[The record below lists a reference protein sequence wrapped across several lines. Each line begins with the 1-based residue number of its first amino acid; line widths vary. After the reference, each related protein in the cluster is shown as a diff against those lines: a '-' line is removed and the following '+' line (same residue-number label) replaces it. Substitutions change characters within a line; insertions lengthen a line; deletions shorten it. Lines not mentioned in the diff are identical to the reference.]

1 MMPTYPQLLSP
12 TYEPHV
18 YSASWQKQ
26 YVAQFFTLESGEKN
40 GNSATYRCRLHP
52 EAPVFK
58 AHFPGFPVLPG
69 VLTLKMVVDA
79 INASQFF
86 STQTLTV
93 QSIGNAKYL
102 AVVNPQETQ
111 EVEIS
116 VTLKAEKNADEPAVF
131 QFKATVQN
139 GETRF
144 ATFSF
149 SCTAADFITVGVEE
163 NEVCAVIPTYQ
174 NAKTLLKVVA
184 DVHRVVDT
192 VFVVDDGSN
201 DGTAALL
208 DKATGNERPEKVL
221 THPKNCG
228 KGAALKTG
236 LTYARQQG
244 FRYAVTVDADG
255 QHRADDIPALLKA
268 VEEEPDALAIGS
280 RGLQHEN
287 MPAKSTFANRFSN
300 FWFALQTLQRLP
312 DTQSGLRVYPLRCL
326 HGLRWM
332 SARYEAELTLLV
344 FSAWAGVKLLPVPV
358 SVYYPPRDQ
367 RVTHFRPGRDFTRI
381 SVLNTLLCFLMVVY
395 GWPRI
400 FADRLQ
406 GVSKAC
412 FVSRELFTLTSCQIW

>member
-1 MMPTYPQLLSP
+1 MSLTSIL
-12 TYEPHV
+12 PHGK
-18 YSASWQKQ
+18 KQ

-93 QSIGNAKYL
+93 KSIGNAKYL

-116 VTLKAEKNADEPAVF
+116 VALKAEKNADEPAVF

-208 DKATGNERPEKVL
+208 DNATGNERPEKVL

-400 FADRLQ
+400 FCRQ
-406 GVSKAC
+406 ITRGVKDVFC
-412 FVSRELFTLTSCQIW
+412 K

>member
-1 MMPTYPQLLSP
+1 MSLTSIL
-12 TYEPHV
+12 PHGK
-18 YSASWQKQ
+18 KQ
-26 YVAQFFTLESGEKN
+26 YVAQFFTLEAGEKN

-69 VLTLKMVVDA
+69 VLTLKMVVDT

-116 VTLKAEKNADEPAVF
+116 VALKAEKNADEPAVF
-131 QFKATVQN
+131 QFKATVQT

-184 DVHRVVDT
+184 DVHRVVNT

-208 DKATGNERPEKVL
+208 DKATGSERPEKVL

-255 QHRADDIPALLKA
+255 QHRADDIPALLNA

-312 DTQSGLRVYPLRCL
+312 DTQSGLRVYPLRRL

-400 FADRLQ
+400 FCRQIAR
-406 GVSKAC
+406 GVIGVFRK
-412 FVSRELFTLTSCQIW
+412 

>member
-1 MMPTYPQLLSP
+1 MSLTSIL
-12 TYEPHV
+12 PHGK
-18 YSASWQKQ
+18 KQ

-116 VTLKAEKNADEPAVF
+116 VALKAEKNADEPAVF

-149 SCTAADFITVGVEE
+149 SCTAADFMTVGVEE

-201 DGTAALL
+201 DGTVALL

-312 DTQSGLRVYPLRCL
+312 DTQSGLRVYPLRRL

-400 FADRLQ
+400 FCRQIAR
-406 GVSKAC
+406 GVIGVFCK
-412 FVSRELFTLTSCQIW
+412 

>member
-1 MMPTYPQLLSP
+1 MSLTSIL
-12 TYEPHV
+12 PHGK
-18 YSASWQKQ
+18 KQ
-26 YVAQFFTLESGEKN
+26 YVAQFFTLEAGEKN

-116 VTLKAEKNADEPAVF
+116 VALKAEKNVDEPAVF

-149 SCTAADFITVGVEE
+149 SCTAADFMTVGVEE

-201 DGTAALL
+201 DGTTALL

-255 QHRADDIPALLKA
+255 QHRANDIPALLKA

-312 DTQSGLRVYPLRCL
+312 DTQSGLRVYPLRRL

-400 FADRLQ
+400 FCRQIAR
-406 GVSKAC
+406 GVKGV
-412 FVSRELFTLTSCQIW
+412 FRK

>member
-1 MMPTYPQLLSP
+1 MSLTSIL
-12 TYEPHV
+12 PHGK
-18 YSASWQKQ
+18 KQ

-111 EVEIS
+111 EVVIS
-116 VTLKAEKNADEPAVF
+116 VALKAEKNADEPAVF

-192 VFVVDDGSN
+192 VLVVDDGSN

-312 DTQSGLRVYPLRCL
+312 DTQSGLRVYPLRRL

-400 FADRLQ
+400 FCRQIAR
-406 GVSKAC
+406 GVKGV
-412 FVSRELFTLTSCQIW
+412 FRK

>member
-1 MMPTYPQLLSP
+1 MSLTSIL
-12 TYEPHV
+12 PHGK
-18 YSASWQKQ
+18 KQ
-26 YVAQFFTLESGEKN
+26 YVAQFFTLEAGEKN

-116 VTLKAEKNADEPAVF
+116 VALKAEKNADELTVF
-131 QFKATVQN
+131 QFKAIVQN

-149 SCTAADFITVGVEE
+149 SCTATDFITVGVEE

-400 FADRLQ
+400 FCRQIAR
-406 GVSKAC
+406 GVIGVFCK
-412 FVSRELFTLTSCQIW
+412 

>member
-1 MMPTYPQLLSP
+1 MSLTSIL
-12 TYEPHV
+12 PHGK
-18 YSASWQKQ
+18 KQ

-116 VTLKAEKNADEPAVF
+116 VALKAEKNADEPAVF

-149 SCTAADFITVGVEE
+149 SCTAADFMTVGVEE

-184 DVHRVVDT
+184 DVHRVVGT

-312 DTQSGLRVYPLRCL
+312 DTQSGLRVYPLRRL

-400 FADRLQ
+400 FCRQIAR
-406 GVSKAC
+406 GVKGV
-412 FVSRELFTLTSCQIW
+412 FRK

>member
-1 MMPTYPQLLSP
+1 MSLTSIL
-12 TYEPHV
+12 PHGK
-18 YSASWQKQ
+18 KQ

-116 VTLKAEKNADEPAVF
+116 VALKAEKNADEPAVF

-208 DKATGNERPEKVL
+208 DKATGNEHPEKVL

-312 DTQSGLRVYPLRCL
+312 DTQSGLRVYPLRRL

-400 FADRLQ
+400 FCRQIAR
-406 GVSKAC
+406 GVKGVFC
-412 FVSRELFTLTSCQIW
+412 K

>member
-1 MMPTYPQLLSP
+1 MSLTSILPQGK
-12 TYEPHV
+12 
-18 YSASWQKQ
+18 KQ

-116 VTLKAEKNADEPAVF
+116 VALKAEKNADKPAIF

-208 DKATGNERPEKVL
+208 GKATGNERPEKVL

-312 DTQSGLRVYPLRCL
+312 DTQSGLRVYPLRRL

-400 FADRLQ
+400 FCQQIAR
-406 GVSKAC
+406 GVKGV
-412 FVSRELFTLTSCQIW
+412 FRK

>member
-1 MMPTYPQLLSP
+1 MSLTSILPQGK
-12 TYEPHV
+12 
-18 YSASWQKQ
+18 KQ
-26 YVAQFFTLESGEKN
+26 YVAQFFTLEAGEKN

-111 EVEIS
+111 EVEIN
-116 VTLKAEKNADEPAVF
+116 VALKAEKNADEPAVF

-312 DTQSGLRVYPLRCL
+312 DTQSGLRVYPLQRL

-367 RVTHFRPGRDFTRI
+367 RITHFRPGRDFTRI

-400 FADRLQ
+400 FCRQIAR
-406 GVSKAC
+406 GVKGV
-412 FVSRELFTLTSCQIW
+412 FRK

>member
-1 MMPTYPQLLSP
+1 MSLTSIL
-12 TYEPHV
+12 PHDK
-18 YSASWQKQ
+18 KQ
-26 YVAQFFTLESGEKN
+26 YVAQFFTLEAGEKN

-116 VTLKAEKNADEPAVF
+116 VALKAEKNADEPAVF

-192 VFVVDDGSN
+192 VIVVDDGSN

-244 FRYAVTVDADG
+244 FRYAVTMDADG

-326 HGLRWM
+326 HGMRWM

-400 FADRLQ
+400 FFRQIAR
-406 GVSKAC
+406 GVKGV
-412 FVSRELFTLTSCQIW
+412 FRK

>member
-1 MMPTYPQLLSP
+1 MSLTSIL
-12 TYEPHV
+12 PHGK
-18 YSASWQKQ
+18 KQ

-102 AVVNPQETQ
+102 AVINPQETQ

-116 VTLKAEKNADEPAVF
+116 VTQKAEKNADEPAVF
-131 QFKATVQN
+131 QFKTTVQN

-236 LTYARQQG
+236 LTFAHQQG

-312 DTQSGLRVYPLRCL
+312 DTQSGLRVYPLQRL

-400 FADRLQ
+400 FCRQIAR
-406 GVSKAC
+406 GVKGV
-412 FVSRELFTLTSCQIW
+412 FRK

>member
-1 MMPTYPQLLSP
+1 MSLTSIL
-12 TYEPHV
+12 PHGK
-18 YSASWQKQ
+18 KQ
-26 YVAQFFTLESGEKN
+26 YVAQFFTLEAGEKN

-116 VTLKAEKNADEPAVF
+116 VALKAEKNADEPAVF

-312 DTQSGLRVYPLRCL
+312 DTQSGLRVYPLRRL

-400 FADRLQ
+400 FCRQIAR
-406 GVSKAC
+406 GVKGV
-412 FVSRELFTLTSCQIW
+412 FRK

>member
-1 MMPTYPQLLSP
+1 MSLTSIL
-12 TYEPHV
+12 PHGK
-18 YSASWQKQ
+18 KQ
-26 YVAQFFTLESGEKN
+26 YVAQFFTLEAGEKN

-116 VTLKAEKNADEPAVF
+116 VALKAEKNADEPAVF

-139 GETRF
+139 GEMRF

-300 FWFALQTLQRLP
+300 FWFTLQTLQRLP
-312 DTQSGLRVYPLRCL
+312 DTQSGLRVYPLRRL

-400 FADRLQ
+400 FCRQIAR
-406 GVSKAC
+406 GVKGVFC
-412 FVSRELFTLTSCQIW
+412 K

>member
-1 MMPTYPQLLSP
+1 MSLTSIL
-12 TYEPHV
+12 PHGK
-18 YSASWQKQ
+18 KQ

-116 VTLKAEKNADEPAVF
+116 VALKAEKNADEPAVF

-208 DKATGNERPEKVL
+208 DKTTGNERPEKVL

-312 DTQSGLRVYPLRCL
+312 DTQSGLRVYPLQRL

-400 FADRLQ
+400 FCRQIAR
-406 GVSKAC
+406 GVKGV
-412 FVSRELFTLTSCQIW
+412 FRK

>member
-1 MMPTYPQLLSP
+1 MSLTSIL
-12 TYEPHV
+12 PHGK
-18 YSASWQKQ
+18 KQ

-58 AHFPGFPVLPG
+58 VHFPGFPVLPG

-116 VTLKAEKNADEPAVF
+116 VALKAEKNADEPAVF

-163 NEVCAVIPTYQ
+163 NEACAVIPTYQ
-174 NAKTLLKVVA
+174 NAKTLLQVVA

-312 DTQSGLRVYPLRCL
+312 DTQSGLRVYPLRRL

-400 FADRLQ
+400 FCRQIAR
-406 GVSKAC
+406 GVKGVFC
-412 FVSRELFTLTSCQIW
+412 K

>member
-1 MMPTYPQLLSP
+1 MSLTSIL
-12 TYEPHV
+12 PHGK
-18 YSASWQKQ
+18 KQ
-26 YVAQFFTLESGEKN
+26 YVAQFFTLEAGEKN

-58 AHFPGFPVLPG
+58 AHFPGFPILPG

-86 STQTLTV
+86 STQTLMV

-116 VTLKAEKNADEPAVF
+116 VALKAEKNADELTVF

-149 SCTAADFITVGVEE
+149 SCTAADFMTVGVEE

-268 VEEEPDALAIGS
+268 VEEEPDALAIGN

-312 DTQSGLRVYPLRCL
+312 DTQSGLRVYPLRRL

-400 FADRLQ
+400 FCRQIAR
-406 GVSKAC
+406 GVKGV
-412 FVSRELFTLTSCQIW
+412 FRK

>member
-1 MMPTYPQLLSP
+1 MSLTSIL
-12 TYEPHV
+12 PHGK
-18 YSASWQKQ
+18 KQ
-26 YVAQFFTLESGEKN
+26 YVAQFFTLEAGEKN

-86 STQTLTV
+86 STQMLTV

-116 VTLKAEKNADEPAVF
+116 VALKAEKNADEPAVF

-255 QHRADDIPALLKA
+255 QHRANDIPALLKA

-312 DTQSGLRVYPLRCL
+312 DTQSGLRVYPLRRL

-400 FADRLQ
+400 FCRQIAR
-406 GVSKAC
+406 GVKGV
-412 FVSRELFTLTSCQIW
+412 FRK

>member
-1 MMPTYPQLLSP
+1 MSLTSIL
-12 TYEPHV
+12 PHGK
-18 YSASWQKQ
+18 KQ

-86 STQTLTV
+86 STQTLMV

-116 VTLKAEKNADEPAVF
+116 VALKAEKNADEPAVF

-208 DKATGNERPEKVL
+208 DKATSNERPEKVL

-312 DTQSGLRVYPLRCL
+312 DTQSGLRVYPLRRL

-400 FADRLQ
+400 FCRQIAR
-406 GVSKAC
+406 GVKGV
-412 FVSRELFTLTSCQIW
+412 FRK

>member
-1 MMPTYPQLLSP
+1 MSLTSIL
-12 TYEPHV
+12 PHGK
-18 YSASWQKQ
+18 KQ
-26 YVAQFFTLESGEKN
+26 YVAQFFTLEAGEKN

-58 AHFPGFPVLPG
+58 AHFPGFPILPG

-86 STQTLTV
+86 STKTLTV

-116 VTLKAEKNADEPAVF
+116 VALKAEKNADEPAIF

-149 SCTAADFITVGVEE
+149 SCTAANLITVGVEE

-208 DKATGNERPEKVL
+208 DKATGSERPEKVL

-312 DTQSGLRVYPLRCL
+312 DTQSGLRVYPLRYL

-400 FADRLQ
+400 FCRQIAR
-406 GVSKAC
+406 GVKGVFC
-412 FVSRELFTLTSCQIW
+412 K

>member
-1 MMPTYPQLLSP
+1 MSLTSIL
-12 TYEPHV
+12 PHGK
-18 YSASWQKQ
+18 KQ

-58 AHFPGFPVLPG
+58 AHFPGFPILPG

-116 VTLKAEKNADEPAVF
+116 VALKAEKNADEPAVF

-201 DGTAALL
+201 DGTTALL

-312 DTQSGLRVYPLRCL
+312 DTQSGLRVYPLRRL

-400 FADRLQ
+400 FCRQIAR
-406 GVSKAC
+406 GVKGV
-412 FVSRELFTLTSCQIW
+412 FRK

>member
-1 MMPTYPQLLSP
+1 MSLTSIL
-12 TYEPHV
+12 PHGK
-18 YSASWQKQ
+18 KQ

-116 VTLKAEKNADEPAVF
+116 VALKAEKNADEPAVF

-312 DTQSGLRVYPLRCL
+312 DTQSGLRVYPLRRL

-400 FADRLQ
+400 FCRQIAR
-406 GVSKAC
+406 GVRGVFRK
-412 FVSRELFTLTSCQIW
+412 

>member
-1 MMPTYPQLLSP
+1 MSLTSIL
-12 TYEPHV
+12 PHGK
-18 YSASWQKQ
+18 KQ
-26 YVAQFFTLESGEKN
+26 YVAQFFTLEAGEKN

-116 VTLKAEKNADEPAVF
+116 VALKAEKNADEPAVF

-255 QHRADDIPALLKA
+255 QHRADDIPTLLKA
-268 VEEEPDALAIGS
+268 VEEGPDAIAIGS

-312 DTQSGLRVYPLRCL
+312 DTQSGLRVYPLRRL

-395 GWPRI
+395 GWPRFFCRQI
-400 FADRLQ
+400 AR
-406 GVSKAC
+406 GVKGV
-412 FVSRELFTLTSCQIW
+412 FRK

>member
-1 MMPTYPQLLSP
+1 MSLTSIL
-12 TYEPHV
+12 PHGK
-18 YSASWQKQ
+18 KQ
-26 YVAQFFTLESGEKN
+26 YVAQFFTLEAGEKN

-116 VTLKAEKNADEPAVF
+116 VALKAEKNADEPAVF

-149 SCTAADFITVGVEE
+149 SCTAADFMTVGVEE

-201 DGTAALL
+201 DSTAALL

-312 DTQSGLRVYPLRCL
+312 DTQSGLRVYPLRRL

-381 SVLNTLLCFLMVVY
+381 SMLNTLLCFLMVVY

-400 FADRLQ
+400 FCRQIAR
-406 GVSKAC
+406 GVKGV
-412 FVSRELFTLTSCQIW
+412 FRK

>member
-1 MMPTYPQLLSP
+1 MSLTSIL
-12 TYEPHV
+12 PHGK
-18 YSASWQKQ
+18 KQ

-116 VTLKAEKNADEPAVF
+116 VALKAEKNADELTVF

-400 FADRLQ
+400 FCRQIAR
-406 GVSKAC
+406 GVKDVFC
-412 FVSRELFTLTSCQIW
+412 K

>member
-1 MMPTYPQLLSP
+1 MSLTSIL
-12 TYEPHV
+12 PHGK
-18 YSASWQKQ
+18 KQ
-26 YVAQFFTLESGEKN
+26 YVAQFFTLEAGEKN

-116 VTLKAEKNADEPAVF
+116 VALKAEKNADEPAVF

-221 THPKNCG
+221 THPKNSG

-255 QHRADDIPALLKA
+255 QHRADDIPTLLKA

-280 RGLQHEN
+280 RALQHEN

-344 FSAWAGVKLLPVPV
+344 FSAWTGVKLLPVPV

-400 FADRLQ
+400 FCRQIAR
-406 GVSKAC
+406 GVKGV
-412 FVSRELFTLTSCQIW
+412 FRK

>member
-1 MMPTYPQLLSP
+1 MSLTSIL
-12 TYEPHV
+12 PHGK
-18 YSASWQKQ
+18 KQ
-26 YVAQFFTLESGEKN
+26 YVAQFFTLEAGEKN

-116 VTLKAEKNADEPAVF
+116 VALKAEKNADKPAVF

-255 QHRADDIPALLKA
+255 QHRADDIPTLLKA

-344 FSAWAGVKLLPVPV
+344 FSAWSGVKLLPVPV

-367 RVTHFRPGRDFTRI
+367 RVTHFRLGRDFTRI

-400 FADRLQ
+400 FCRQIAR
-406 GVSKAC
+406 GVKGV
-412 FVSRELFTLTSCQIW
+412 FRK

>member
-1 MMPTYPQLLSP
+1 MSLTSIL
-12 TYEPHV
+12 PHGK
-18 YSASWQKQ
+18 KQ
-26 YVAQFFTLESGEKN
+26 YVAQFFTLEAGEKN

-116 VTLKAEKNADEPAVF
+116 VALKAEKNADEPAVF
-131 QFKATVQN
+131 QFKATVEN

-174 NAKTLLKVVA
+174 NAKTLLQVVA

-312 DTQSGLRVYPLRCL
+312 DTQSGLRVYPLRRL

-400 FADRLQ
+400 FFRQIAR
-406 GVSKAC
+406 GVKGV
-412 FVSRELFTLTSCQIW
+412 FRK

>member
-1 MMPTYPQLLSP
+1 MSLTSIL
-12 TYEPHV
+12 PHGK
-18 YSASWQKQ
+18 KQ

-116 VTLKAEKNADEPAVF
+116 VALKAEKNADEPAVF

-174 NAKTLLKVVA
+174 NAKTLLQVVA

-312 DTQSGLRVYPLRCL
+312 DTQSGLRVYPLRRL

-332 SARYEAELTLLV
+332 SASYEAELTLLV

-400 FADRLQ
+400 FCRQIAR
-406 GVSKAC
+406 GVKDV
-412 FVSRELFTLTSCQIW
+412 FRK

>member
-1 MMPTYPQLLSP
+1 MSLTSIL
-12 TYEPHV
+12 PHGK
-18 YSASWQKQ
+18 KQ

-58 AHFPGFPVLPG
+58 AHFPGFPILPG

-116 VTLKAEKNADEPAVF
+116 VALKAEKNADEPAVF

-400 FADRLQ
+400 FCRQIAR
-406 GVSKAC
+406 GVIGVFRK
-412 FVSRELFTLTSCQIW
+412 

>member
-1 MMPTYPQLLSP
+1 MSLTSIL
-12 TYEPHV
+12 PHGK
-18 YSASWQKQ
+18 KQ
-26 YVAQFFTLESGEKN
+26 YVAQFFTLEAGEKN

-116 VTLKAEKNADEPAVF
+116 VALKAEKNADEPAVF

-192 VFVVDDGSN
+192 VLVVDDGSN

-268 VEEEPDALAIGS
+268 VEEEPDTLAIGS

-312 DTQSGLRVYPLRCL
+312 DTQSGLRVYPLRRL

-400 FADRLQ
+400 FCRQIAR
-406 GVSKAC
+406 GVKGV
-412 FVSRELFTLTSCQIW
+412 FRK

>member
-1 MMPTYPQLLSP
+1 MSLTSIL
-12 TYEPHV
+12 PHGK
-18 YSASWQKQ
+18 KQ
-26 YVAQFFTLESGEKN
+26 YVAQFFTLEAGEKN

-116 VTLKAEKNADEPAVF
+116 VALKTEKNADEPAVF

-312 DTQSGLRVYPLRCL
+312 DTQSGLRIYPLRRL

-400 FADRLQ
+400 FCRQIAR
-406 GVSKAC
+406 GVKGV
-412 FVSRELFTLTSCQIW
+412 FRK

>member
-1 MMPTYPQLLSP
+1 MSLTSIL
-12 TYEPHV
+12 PHGK
-18 YSASWQKQ
+18 KQ
-26 YVAQFFTLESGEKN
+26 YVAQFFTLEAGEKN

-116 VTLKAEKNADEPAVF
+116 VALKAEKNADELAVF

-174 NAKTLLKVVA
+174 NAKTLLQVVA

-400 FADRLQ
+400 FCRQIAR
-406 GVSKAC
+406 GVKGV
-412 FVSRELFTLTSCQIW
+412 FRK

>member
-1 MMPTYPQLLSP
+1 MSLTSIL
-12 TYEPHV
+12 PHGK
-18 YSASWQKQ
+18 KQ

-116 VTLKAEKNADEPAVF
+116 VALKAEKNADEPAVF

-174 NAKTLLKVVA
+174 NAKTLLKVVT

-312 DTQSGLRVYPLRCL
+312 DTQSGLRIYPLRRL

-400 FADRLQ
+400 FCRQIAR
-406 GVSKAC
+406 GVKGV
-412 FVSRELFTLTSCQIW
+412 FRK

>member
-1 MMPTYPQLLSP
+1 MSLTSIL
-12 TYEPHV
+12 PHGK
-18 YSASWQKQ
+18 KQ
-26 YVAQFFTLESGEKN
+26 YVAQFFTLEAGEKN

-111 EVEIS
+111 EVEIN
-116 VTLKAEKNADEPAVF
+116 VALKAEKNADEPAVF

-174 NAKTLLKVVA
+174 NAKTLLQVVA

-208 DKATGNERPEKVL
+208 DKATGSERPEKVL

-312 DTQSGLRVYPLRCL
+312 DTQSGLRVYPLRRL

-400 FADRLQ
+400 FCRQIAR
-406 GVSKAC
+406 GVKGV
-412 FVSRELFTLTSCQIW
+412 FRK

>member
-1 MMPTYPQLLSP
+1 MSLTSIL
-12 TYEPHV
+12 PHGK
-18 YSASWQKQ
+18 KQ
-26 YVAQFFTLESGEKN
+26 YVAQFFTLEAGEKN
-40 GNSATYRCRLHP
+40 GNSATYRCRIHP

-58 AHFPGFPVLPG
+58 AHFPRFPVLPG

-116 VTLKAEKNADEPAVF
+116 VALKAEKNADKPAVF

-208 DKATGNERPEKVL
+208 DKATGNKRPEKAL

-236 LTYARQQG
+236 LTYAHQQG

-255 QHRADDIPALLKA
+255 QHRANDIPALLKA

-312 DTQSGLRVYPLRCL
+312 DTQSGLRVYPLRRL

-400 FADRLQ
+400 FCRQIAR
-406 GVSKAC
+406 GVKGV
-412 FVSRELFTLTSCQIW
+412 FRK

>member
-1 MMPTYPQLLSP
+1 MSLTSIL
-12 TYEPHV
+12 PHGK
-18 YSASWQKQ
+18 KQ
-26 YVAQFFTLESGEKN
+26 YVAQFFTLEAGEKN

-111 EVEIS
+111 EVEIN
-116 VTLKAEKNADEPAVF
+116 VALKAEKNADEPAVF

-149 SCTAADFITVGVEE
+149 SCTAADFMTVGVEE

-287 MPAKSTFANRFSN
+287 MPTKSTFANRFSN

-312 DTQSGLRVYPLRCL
+312 DTQSGLRVYPLRHL

-400 FADRLQ
+400 FCRQIAR
-406 GVSKAC
+406 GVKGVFC
-412 FVSRELFTLTSCQIW
+412 K

>member
-1 MMPTYPQLLSP
+1 MSLTSIL
-12 TYEPHV
+12 PHGK
-18 YSASWQKQ
+18 KQ

-116 VTLKAEKNADEPAVF
+116 VALKAEKNADEPAVF

-149 SCTAADFITVGVEE
+149 SCTAANFITVGVEE

-312 DTQSGLRVYPLRCL
+312 DTQSGLRVYPLRRL

-400 FADRLQ
+400 FCRQIAR
-406 GVSKAC
+406 GVKGV
-412 FVSRELFTLTSCQIW
+412 FRK

>member
-1 MMPTYPQLLSP
+1 MSLTSIL
-12 TYEPHV
+12 PHGK
-18 YSASWQKQ
+18 KQ
-26 YVAQFFTLESGEKN
+26 YVAQFFTLEAGEKN

-102 AVVNPQETQ
+102 AVINPQETQ

-116 VTLKAEKNADEPAVF
+116 VALKAEKNADEPAVF

-400 FADRLQ
+400 FCRQIAR
-406 GVSKAC
+406 GVKGV
-412 FVSRELFTLTSCQIW
+412 FRK

>member
-1 MMPTYPQLLSP
+1 MSLTSIL
-12 TYEPHV
+12 PHGK
-18 YSASWQKQ
+18 KQ
-26 YVAQFFTLESGEKN
+26 YVAQFFALESGEKN

-116 VTLKAEKNADEPAVF
+116 VALKAEKNADEPAIF
-131 QFKATVQN
+131 QFKASVQN

-149 SCTAADFITVGVEE
+149 SCTAADFITVDVEE

-174 NAKTLLKVVA
+174 NAKTLLQVVA

-268 VEEEPDALAIGS
+268 VEEEPDALAIGC

-400 FADRLQ
+400 FCRQIAR
-406 GVSKAC
+406 GVKGV
-412 FVSRELFTLTSCQIW
+412 FRK